1 MERIEAISGVG
12 MGYEIPSS
20 PRKLF
25 EEAKAAKTVSHE
37 LFQKKNKVKEKNNKE
52 IAKLREYRKELVSEL
67 NEIDAI
73 LPSAKDERED
83 LIEKKKK
90 TLEEVRLLKYEDERL
105 VNEIRKVGA
114 EHRDALDRANRLFEK
129 YLLEMSK
136 GAKEFDELGEL
147 KIRLQTM
154 KDKLI
159 KDIGYITGKDDADE
173 ELIGDREA
181 RLEKI
186 EAAIVSLERR

>member
-1 MERIEAISGVG
+1 MERIEDISVG

-25 EEAKAAKTVSHE
+25 EEAKTAKTVSHE

-173 ELIGDREA
+173 ELIEDREA

>member
-1 MERIEAISGVG
+1 MERIMDISDIER
-12 MGYEIPSS
+12 GYEIPSS

-25 EEAKAAKTVSHE
+25 EEAKTAKTVSHE

-159 KDIGYITGKDDADE
+159 KDIGYIAGKDDADE
-173 ELIGDREA
+173 ELIEDREA

>member
-1 MERIEAISGVG
+1 MERIEDISVG
-12 MGYEIPSS
+12 MGYETPSS

-25 EEAKAAKTVSHE
+25 EEAKTAKTVSHE
-37 LFQKKNKVKEKNNKE
+37 LFQKKNKIKEKNNKE

-73 LPSAKDERED
+73 LPSAKDEREE

-159 KDIGYITGKDDADE
+159 KDIGYIAGKDDADE
-173 ELIGDREA
+173 ELIEDREA

>member
-1 MERIEAISGVG
+1 MERIEDISVG

-25 EEAKAAKTVSHE
+25 EEAKTAKTVSHE
-37 LFQKKNKVKEKNNKE
+37 LFQKKNKIKEKNNKE

-73 LPSAKDERED
+73 LPSAKDEREE

-173 ELIGDREA
+173 ELIEDREA

>member
-1 MERIEAISGVG
+1 MERIEDISDMG

-25 EEAKAAKTVSHE
+25 EEAKTAKTVSHE

-73 LPSAKDERED
+73 LPSAKDEREE

-173 ELIGDREA
+173 ELIEDREA